1 MLCSDIGPIDAS
13 MMLIG
18 EAPGREEERVGTP
31 FVGQAGSLLKSV
43 CIAAGIN
50 FYKCYVTNISPERPP
65 NNNFGYFYEDAKRNV
80 PKASLRK
87 CWFDLADKITRL
99 KPKVVVCL
107 GDEPLR
113 AVTNLR
119 GIGSWRGTR
128 IEAHGTKVIATYH
141 PANILRNYSN
151 RVIAE
156 MDLSKALRESKSLV
170 YQKPE
175 ILTAPTISDVLS
187 WMQSARMNG
196 SRIAFDIETLG
207 TLVRAI
213 SFAQRNGYG
222 ITAISIPFIRMIGS
236 SPTSFVSNGTM
247 LKQVGG
253 QSEINYWSKGDE
265 ELVLQE
271 IASVLEDEKI
281 EKVGQNSIHF
291 DSPLIELNFGIK
303 TLNHKMDLMHAW
315 HVLYASLPK
324 SLSFIC
330 SAILDHPNYWTQH
343 DSSVDES
350 EWHYNAMDS
359 AATLEAS
366 EKVDEELKS
375 EGLDGFY
382 YDHVHPLVEALL
394 KAEQRGVLF
403 DVDAAKEMKKRLD
416 EKLGSI
422 STSINA
428 LAGRDINPASPKQV
442 KELLYD
448 ELKFPVIRHHKTK
461 KPTTDENA
469 LQRLHAKYP
478 DEEIL
483 RTIVYHRK
491 TQKLISTYVDVK
503 LDPDGRCRCSY
514 NASGTITGRIA
525 SSKTIFG
532 TGMDL
537 HNIPV
542 GYVPGS
548 ESTRH
553 LYIASPGCSFVKGDL
568 KQAEAMVVAWIL
580 KSLGDPML
588 FDFYHDPSFDIHKWC
603 AANFVYLVPEERVTP
618 IQRQQ
623 GGKLANHSG
632 NYMAGPGVMERR
644 ALQMGYEGFT
654 FSYCKA
660 VLNRRINGIP
670 GLRVWWSDVERKIKE
685 TRTLSTC
692 FGRRLHFFGRLEG
705 EELRSAVA
713 FEPQST
719 VGDVCNKM
727 FVRLSSIKRNPIL
740 TTHDEIVLEVED
752 KDVNDAAR
760 DMEIASKITLNL
772 RPNVEP
778 LVIPIEIAIGKNWKD
793 TEEWHG
799 KIS

>member
-1 MLCSDIGPIDAS
+1 MICSDIGPLDAD

-18 EAPGREEERVGTP
+18 EAPGAQEEIAGKP
-31 FVGQAGSLLKSV
+31 FVGQAGNLLKSICV
-43 CIAAGIN
+43 AAGVN
-50 FYKCYVTNISPERPP
+50 FYKCYVTNISSERPP
-65 NNNFGYFYEDAKRNV
+65 NNNFGYYYEDTKRNV
-80 PKASLRK
+80 PKSSLRK
-87 CWFDLADKITRL
+87 NWFDLIDKIRRIN
-99 KPKVVVCL
+99 PKVVICL

-119 GIGSWRGTR
+119 GIKAWRGTR

-156 MDLSKALRESKSLV
+156 MDLSKALRESKGLI

-187 WMQSARMNG
+187 WMQSARMNR
-196 SRIAFDIETLG
+196 SRVAFDIETFG

-222 ITAISIPFIRMIGS
+222 ITSISIPFIRMIGS
-236 SPTSFVSNGTM
+236 SPTSFVTNGTM

-253 QSEINYWSKGDE
+253 QSSINYWSKGDE

-271 IASVLEDEKI
+271 IASILEDEKL

-315 HVLYASLPK
+315 HVLYAALPK

-343 DSSVDES
+343 DTSVDES
-350 EWHYNAMDS
+350 EWYYNAMDS
-359 AATLEAS
+359 VATLEAS
-366 EKVDEELKS
+366 EKVDKELQS
-375 EGLDGFY
+375 ERLDGFY
-382 YDHVHPLVEALL
+382 YDHVHPLVVILQKME
-394 KAEQRGVLF
+394 KRGVLF
-403 DVDAAKEMKKRLD
+403 DKEAAKKMEIRLV
-416 EKLGSI
+416 EKLKGI
-422 STSINA
+422 QTQIDTIVGRSINV
-428 LAGRDINPASPKQV
+428 ASPKQI

-461 KPTTDENA
+461 KPTTDEDA
-469 LQRLHAKYP
+469 LQRLHGKYP
-478 DEEIL
+478 QEAVL
-483 RTIVYHRK
+483 RLIIAHRK
-491 TQKLISTYVDVK
+491 TLKLTSTYVNPK
-503 LDPDGRCRCSY
+503 IDPDGRCRCSY

-537 HNIPV
+537 HNIPK
-542 GYVPGS
+542 GYTAGS

-553 LYIASPGCSFVKGDL
+553 LYIAGPGYSFVIGDL
-568 KQAEAMVVAWIL
+568 KQVEAMIVAWIL
-580 KSLGDPML
+580 KSLGDPTL
-588 FDFYHDPSFDIHKWC
+588 YDLYQDPSFDIHKWC
-603 AANFVYLVPEERVTP
+603 AANFVYLIPEDQVTK

-644 ALQMGYEGFT
+644 ALKEGYEGFT
-654 FSYCKA
+654 FQYCKA
-660 VLNRRINGIP
+660 VLKRRTDGIP

-685 TRTLSTC
+685 SRTLTTC
-692 FGRRLHFFGRLEG
+692 FGRRLHFFGRLDG
-705 EELRSAVA
+705 EELRSAIA
-713 FEPQST
+713 FEPQS
-719 VGDVCNKM
+719 VGTGDICNKM
-727 FVRLSSIKRNPIL
+727 LLRLDKWNPVL
-740 TTHDEIVLEVED
+740 TVQDEIVLEVND
-752 KDVNDAAR
+752 KYVNEAAK
-760 DMEIASKITLNL
+760 DMKIASIIPLNL
-772 RPNVEP
+772 RPNVKP
-778 LVIPIEIAIGKNWKD
+778 LLVPIEIAIGKNWKD